1 MNLQDPNILKSQATL
16 PKVIIYTDGACS
28 GNPGPGGWGA
38 LLQFH
43 GASVELDPNAL
54 KNWYNKK
61 KLNVLDICEN
71 STKFCDIVNSGEFD
85 ARNDGAKPIDNRRAT
100 SDDVTKFL
108 SIDYS
113 FSLKQ
118 KSIFGH
124 ELYTTNNRMEMTAVI
139 EALKVL
145 KKSCYVELYT
155 DSKYLQ
161 LGITQW
167 INTWIKNNWHKN
179 NNDPVKN
186 VDLWK
191 KLYEELSKHYIIW
204 NWVKGHNNNEG
215 NEMADRLAVKG
226 KETAIKILKCHS

>member
-1 MNLQDPNILKSQATL
+1 MNIQDPSISKSQATL
-16 PKVIIYTDGACS
+16 PKVTIYTDGACS

-43 GASVELDPNAL
+43 GASVELYPNAL

-61 KLNVLDICEN
+61 KLNMLDICEN
-71 STKFCDIVNSGEFD
+71 STKFRDSL
-85 ARNDGAKPIDNRRAT
+85 P
-100 SDDVTKFL
+100 
-108 SIDYS
+108 
-113 FSLKQ
+113 LKQ

-124 ELYTTNNRMEMTAVI
+124 ELYTTNNQMEMTAVI

-145 KKSCYVELYT
+145 KKSCYVEVYT

-204 NWVKGHNNNEG
+204 NWVKGHNNNKG
-215 NEMADRLAVKG
+215 NEVADRLAVQG

>member
-1 MNLQDPNILKSQATL
+1 MNLQDPNISKSQATL
-16 PKVIIYTDGACS
+16 PKVTIYTDGACS

-61 KLNVLDICEN
+61 KLNELDICKN
-71 STKFCDIVNSGEFD
+71 STKFRD
-85 ARNDGAKPIDNRRAT
+85 
-100 SDDVTKFL
+100 
-108 SIDYS
+108 S

-124 ELYTTNNRMEMTAVI
+124 ELYTTNNRMEVTAVI

-215 NEMADRLAVKG
+215 NEMADRLAVQG

>member
-1 MNLQDPNILKSQATL
+1 MNIQDPSISKSQATL
-16 PKVIIYTDGACS
+16 PKVTIYTDGACS

-43 GASVELDPNAL
+43 GASVELEPNAL

-61 KLNVLDICEN
+61 KLNMLDICEN
-71 STKFCDIVNSGEFD
+71 STKFRDSV
-85 ARNDGAKPIDNRRAT
+85 P
-100 SDDVTKFL
+100 
-108 SIDYS
+108 
-113 FSLKQ
+113 LKQ

-124 ELYTTNNRMEMTAVI
+124 ELYTTNNQMEMTAVI

-145 KKSCYVELYT
+145 KKSCYVEVYT

-204 NWVKGHNNNEG
+204 HWVKGHNNNEG
-215 NEMADRLAVKG
+215 NEVADRLAVQG

>member
-1 MNLQDPNILKSQATL
+1 MNLQDPNISKSQATL
-16 PKVIIYTDGACS
+16 PKVTIYTDGACS
-28 GNPGPGGWGA
+28 GNPGSGGWGA

-43 GASVELDPNAL
+43 VASVELDPNAL

-61 KLNVLDICEN
+61 KLNMLDICEN
-71 STKFCDIVNSGEFD
+71 SKKFRDSL
-85 ARNDGAKPIDNRRAT
+85 P
-100 SDDVTKFL
+100 
-108 SIDYS
+108 
-113 FSLKQ
+113 LKQ

-124 ELYTTNNRMEMTAVI
+124 ELYTTNNQMEMTAVI

-145 KKSCYVELYT
+145 KKSCYVEVYT

-215 NEMADRLAVKG
+215 NEVADRLAVQG

>member
-1 MNLQDPNILKSQATL
+1 MNIQDPSISKSQATL
-16 PKVIIYTDGACS
+16 PKVTIYTDGACS

-43 GASVELDPNAL
+43 GASVELEPNAL

-61 KLNVLDICEN
+61 KLNMLDICEN
-71 STKFCDIVNSGEFD
+71 STKFRDSL
-85 ARNDGAKPIDNRRAT
+85 P
-100 SDDVTKFL
+100 
-108 SIDYS
+108 
-113 FSLKQ
+113 LKQ

-124 ELYTTNNRMEMTAVI
+124 ELYTTNNQMEMTAVI

-145 KKSCYVELYT
+145 KKSCYVEVYT

-215 NEMADRLAVKG
+215 NEVADRLAVQG

>member
-1 MNLQDPNILKSQATL
+1 M
-16 PKVIIYTDGACS
+16 PKVTIYTDGACS

-43 GASVELDPNAL
+43 GASVELDTNAL

-61 KLNVLDICEN
+61 KLNMLDICEN
-71 STKFCDIVNSGEFD
+71 STKFHDSL
-85 ARNDGAKPIDNRRAT
+85 P
-100 SDDVTKFL
+100 
-108 SIDYS
+108 
-113 FSLKQ
+113 LKQ

-124 ELYTTNNRMEMTAVI
+124 ELYTTNNQMEMTAVI

-145 KKSCYVELYT
+145 KKSCYVEVYT

-215 NEMADRLAVKG
+215 NEVADRLAVQG
-226 KETAIKILKCHS
+226 KKTAIKILKCYS

>member
-1 MNLQDPNILKSQATL
+1 MNIQDPSISKSQATL
-16 PKVIIYTDGACS
+16 PKVTMYTDGACS

-61 KLNVLDICEN
+61 KLNMLDICEN
-71 STKFCDIVNSGEFD
+71 STKFRDSL
-85 ARNDGAKPIDNRRAT
+85 P
-100 SDDVTKFL
+100 
-108 SIDYS
+108 
-113 FSLKQ
+113 LKQ

-124 ELYTTNNRMEMTAVI
+124 ELYTTNNQMEMTAVI

-145 KKSCYVELYT
+145 KKSCYVEVYT

-215 NEMADRLAVKG
+215 NEVADRLAVQG

>member
-1 MNLQDPNILKSQATL
+1 MNIQDPSISKSQATL
-16 PKVIIYTDGACS
+16 PKVTIYTDGACS

-43 GASVELDPNAL
+43 GASVELDTNAL

-61 KLNVLDICEN
+61 KLNMLDICEN
-71 STKFCDIVNSGEFD
+71 STKFRDSL
-85 ARNDGAKPIDNRRAT
+85 P
-100 SDDVTKFL
+100 
-108 SIDYS
+108 
-113 FSLKQ
+113 LKQ

-124 ELYTTNNRMEMTAVI
+124 ELYTTNNQMEMTAVI

-145 KKSCYVELYT
+145 KKSCYVEVYT

-215 NEMADRLAVKG
+215 NEVADRLAVQG

>member
-1 MNLQDPNILKSQATL
+1 MNIQDPSISKSQATL
-16 PKVIIYTDGACS
+16 PKVTIYTDGACS

-61 KLNVLDICEN
+61 KLNMLDICEN
-71 STKFCDIVNSGEFD
+71 STKFRDSL
-85 ARNDGAKPIDNRRAT
+85 P
-100 SDDVTKFL
+100 
-108 SIDYS
+108 
-113 FSLKQ
+113 LKQ

-124 ELYTTNNRMEMTAVI
+124 ELYTTNNQMEMTAVI

-145 KKSCYVELYT
+145 KKSCYVEVYT

-215 NEMADRLAVKG
+215 NEVADRLAVQG

>member
-1 MNLQDPNILKSQATL
+1 M
-16 PKVIIYTDGACS
+16 PKVTIYTDGACS
-28 GNPGPGGWGA
+28 GNPGPGGWGV

-61 KLNVLDICEN
+61 KLNMLDICEN
-71 STKFCDIVNSGEFD
+71 STKFRDSL
-85 ARNDGAKPIDNRRAT
+85 P
-100 SDDVTKFL
+100 
-108 SIDYS
+108 
-113 FSLKQ
+113 LKQ

-124 ELYTTNNRMEMTAVI
+124 ELYTTNNQMEMTAVI

-145 KKSCYVELYT
+145 KKSCYVEVYT

-215 NEMADRLAVKG
+215 NEVADRLAVQG

>member
-1 MNLQDPNILKSQATL
+1 MNIQDPSISKSQATL
-16 PKVIIYTDGACS
+16 PKVTIYTDGACS

-43 GASVELDPNAL
+43 GASVELDTNAL

-61 KLNVLDICEN
+61 KLNMLDICEN
-71 STKFCDIVNSGEFD
+71 STKFRDSL
-85 ARNDGAKPIDNRRAT
+85 P
-100 SDDVTKFL
+100 
-108 SIDYS
+108 
-113 FSLKQ
+113 LKQ

-124 ELYTTNNRMEMTAVI
+124 ELYTTNNQMEMTAVI
-139 EALKVL
+139 KALKVL
-145 KKSCYVELYT
+145 KKSCYVEVYT

-215 NEMADRLAVKG
+215 NEVADRLAVQG

>member
-1 MNLQDPNILKSQATL
+1 MNIQDPSISKSQATL
-16 PKVIIYTDGACS
+16 PKVTIYTDGACS

-43 GASVELDPNAL
+43 GASVELDPNTL

-61 KLNVLDICEN
+61 KLNMLDICEN
-71 STKFCDIVNSGEFD
+71 STKFRDSL
-85 ARNDGAKPIDNRRAT
+85 P
-100 SDDVTKFL
+100 
-108 SIDYS
+108 
-113 FSLKQ
+113 LKQ

-124 ELYTTNNRMEMTAVI
+124 ELYTTNNQMEMTAVI

-145 KKSCYVELYT
+145 KKSCYVEVYT

-215 NEMADRLAVKG
+215 NEVADRLAVQG

>member
-1 MNLQDPNILKSQATL
+1 MNIQDPSISKSQATL
-16 PKVIIYTDGACS
+16 PKVTIYTDGACS

-43 GASVELDPNAL
+43 GASVELEPNAL

-61 KLNVLDICEN
+61 KLNMLDICEN
-71 STKFCDIVNSGEFD
+71 STKFRDSL
-85 ARNDGAKPIDNRRAT
+85 P
-100 SDDVTKFL
+100 
-108 SIDYS
+108 
-113 FSLKQ
+113 LKQ

-124 ELYTTNNRMEMTAVI
+124 ELYTTNNQMEMTAVI
-139 EALKVL
+139 EALKIL
-145 KKSCYVELYT
+145 KKSCYVEVYT

-215 NEMADRLAVKG
+215 NEVADRLAVQG

>member
-1 MNLQDPNILKSQATL
+1 MNLQDPNISKSQATL
-16 PKVIIYTDGACS
+16 PKVTIYTDGACS

-61 KLNVLDICEN
+61 KLNMLDICEN
-71 STKFCDIVNSGEFD
+71 STKFRDSL
-85 ARNDGAKPIDNRRAT
+85 P
-100 SDDVTKFL
+100 
-108 SIDYS
+108 
-113 FSLKQ
+113 LKQ

-124 ELYTTNNRMEMTAVI
+124 ELYTTNNQMEMTAVI
-139 EALKVL
+139 EALKIL
-145 KKSCYVELYT
+145 KKSCYVEVYT

-215 NEMADRLAVKG
+215 NEVADRLAVQG